1 MLLYEHL
8 QATDPERFIVA
19 TRPDGDAVGG
29 ERVIGFASAVVRG
42 ASWLLSMLFVLP
54 EEQGLGLGRALIEA
68 VLPPA
73 DAGLALNTAIDSAQ
87 PISLALYSKYGI
99 VPRMPVLDL
108 VGELRRP
115 AAFPP
120 LPAGVT
126 ATPFESIA
134 AGPPGGDGHR
144 ELMGAV
150 AALDLEVAG
159 FDHPQDHRYLRTRD
173 RHGFLYRDGEGAV
186 LGYGYGSEVG
196 RVGPVAV
203 RAPELIAPVLGHL
216 FGAIRARGA
225 YAVWVPG
232 RPRTR
237 SRHSWRPGCAS
248 TASRS
253 SSAGTARSSTTPDT
267 CRSRRDC
274 CSDRSKRPDATHG
287 ISRPRSGGPMDQFA
301 SPVSRERLL
310 GPRSGQPGASD
321 TGPVPS
327 WFASGQIRDR
337 AGARVCR
344 SEATGGSLVVVA
356 PPSVP
361 VVGVDGSR
369 GGRRRRQ
376 PRRPRRSA

>member
-1 MLLYEHL
+1 
-8 QATDPERFIVA
+8 
-19 TRPDGDAVGG
+19 
-29 ERVIGFASAVVRG
+29 
-42 ASWLLSMLFVLP
+42 
-54 EEQGLGLGRALIEA
+54 
-68 VLPPA
+68 
-73 DAGLALNTAIDSAQ
+73 
-87 PISLALYSKYGI
+87 
-99 VPRMPVLDL
+99 MPVLDL

-232 RPRTR
+232 
-237 SRHSWRPGCAS
+237 
-248 TASRS
+248 TATDAVTTLLA
-253 SSAGTARSSTTPDT
+253 AGLR
-267 CRSRRDC
+267 
-274 CSDRSKRPDATHG
+274 
-287 ISRPRSGGPMDQFA
+287 
-301 SPVSRERLL
+301 
-310 GPRSGQPGASD
+310 
-321 TGPVPS
+321 
-327 WFASGQIRDR
+327 
-337 AGARVCR
+337 
-344 SEATGGSLVVVA
+344 
-356 PPSVP
+356 
-361 VVGVDGSR
+361 VDGF
-369 GGRRRRQ
+369 
-376 PRRPRRSA
+376 PILFCWDRPLIDYTRYLPISPGLL

>member
-1 MLLYEHL
+1 MTVRRGTQAADLRPARPDELAACASIWRVSINDYTARLNQEPIPDDLSSIMLLYAHL
-8 QATDPERFIVA
+8 QATDPERFVVA
-19 TRPDGDAVGG
+19 TRPDADAIGG

-87 PISLALYSKYGI
+87 PISLALYSNFGM
-99 VPRMPVLDL
+99 VPRLPVVDL

-120 LPAGVT
+120 LPSGVT

-144 ELMGAV
+144 QLMGAV

-159 FDHPQDHRYLRTRD
+159 FEHPQDHRYLRTRE
-173 RHGFLYRDGEGAV
+173 RHGFLYRDAAGEV

-203 RAPELIAPVLGHL
+203 RSPELVAPVLGHL
-216 FGAIRARGA
+216 FGAVRARGA

-232 RPRTR
+232 TAADAITTLLAAGLRVEGFPILFCWDRPLVDYTR
-237 SRHSWRPGCAS
+237 YLPISPG
-248 TASRS
+248 
-253 SSAGTARSSTTPDT
+253 
-267 CRSRRDC
+267 
-274 CSDRSKRPDATHG
+274 
-287 ISRPRSGGPMDQFA
+287 
-301 SPVSRERLL
+301 LL
-310 GPRSGQPGASD
+310 
-321 TGPVPS
+321 
-327 WFASGQIRDR
+327 
-337 AGARVCR
+337 
-344 SEATGGSLVVVA
+344 
-356 PPSVP
+356 
-361 VVGVDGSR
+361 
-369 GGRRRRQ
+369 
-376 PRRPRRSA
+376 